1 MSKEPIIVFDAM
13 CVLCSY
19 NTQFILK
26 YDKDHY
32 FKLAS
37 MQGAVGTSLYQKFDM
52 DPNDPDTLII
62 VEGDDIKT
70 DSDAVIFIYSKLG
83 WPWRIMVFF
92 SIIPRFIRDPIYRF
106 IARNR
111 YRIFGHRNECWLPK
125 PEDAKRIL

>member
-19 NTQFILK
+19 NAQFILK

-37 MQGAVGTSLYQKFDM
+37 MQGTVGSALYQKFDM

-62 VEGDDIKT
+62 VDGDDIKT

-83 WPWRIMVFF
+83 WPWRIMALF
-92 SIIPRFIRDPIYRF
+92 SIIPRSIRDPIYRL

-111 YRIFGHRNECWLPK
+111 YRIFGQRNECWLPK
-125 PEDAKRIL
+125 PEDVKRIL

>member
-19 NTQFILK
+19 NAQFILK

-37 MQGAVGTSLYQKFDM
+37 MQGVVGTALYQKFGM

-62 VEGDDIKT
+62 VDGDKVIK
-70 DSDAVIFIYSKLG
+70 DSDAVIFIYSNLG
-83 WPWRIMVFF
+83 WPWRIMALF
-92 SIIPRFIRDPIYRF
+92 SVVPRFMRDPIYRF

-111 YRIFGHRNECWLPK
+111 YRLFGKREECWIPK
-125 PEDAKRIL
+125 SEDMKRIL